1 MLDTAAAV
9 RELENAGADHRLA
22 EAIVATIGRSH
33 EGLATTADLDHLDT
47 KFAARIADL
56 RADLLTA
63 VGETKIEIANVR
75 WQAILAALA
84 IAGVLFAALKL
95 F

>member
-9 RELENAGADHRLA
+9 RDLENVGADHRLA
-22 EAIVATIGRSH
+22 EATVATIGRSH
-33 EGLATTADLDHLDT
+33 DGLATTAGLENLDT
-47 KFAARIADL
+47 KLAARIADL
-56 RADLLTA
+56 RAGVLTA

-84 IAGVLFAALKL
+84 IGGVLFAALL